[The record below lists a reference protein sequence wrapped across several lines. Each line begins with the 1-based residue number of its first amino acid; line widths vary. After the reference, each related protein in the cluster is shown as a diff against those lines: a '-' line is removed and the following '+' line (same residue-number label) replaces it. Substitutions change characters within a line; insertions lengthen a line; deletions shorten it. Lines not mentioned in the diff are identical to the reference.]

1 MKKLLSLLLLL
12 ALLLTGCAQAAP
24 AATTTIKPETPKLQ
38 VHYLDV
44 GQADC
49 ALLRLGDT
57 DILIDGG
64 NVDDGSYVVSYLQ
77 KQGVTELD
85 LVVCSHAHED
95 HVGGLAAVLA
105 VFPTKEIWSPTRTYS
120 SKCFDDFVRYA
131 DQQRLEIT
139 IPQAGHTARWDGL
152 SVSVLGPV
160 EDYAETNNTS
170 LVLRFVYGQTSFLF
184 TGDMEKDAETDLLD
198 SGAKVQ
204 SDVLKVGH
212 HGSDTS
218 SGYRFLYEVQPK
230 YAVISVGKDNSYGHP
245 HEEPLSRLRDAG
257 VTLYRTDLLG
267 AIVAESD
274 GQTVT
279 FSWEKSSAIPEDN
292 TPVTHY
298 VGNRNSHV
306 LHLPTCTG
314 LPEEKIRWFSPP
326 MKKPWRQATPPA
338 PGAWGELWYSF
349 V

>member
-1 MKKLLSLLLLL
+1 
-12 ALLLTGCAQAAP
+12 
-24 AATTTIKPETPKLQ
+24 
-38 VHYLDV
+38 
-44 GQADC
+44 
-49 ALLRLGDT
+49 
-57 DILIDGG
+57 
-64 NVDDGSYVVSYLQ
+64 
-77 KQGVTELD
+77 
-85 LVVCSHAHED
+85 
-95 HVGGLAAVLA
+95 
-105 VFPTKEIWSPTRTYS
+105 
-120 SKCFDDFVRYA
+120 
-131 DQQRLEIT
+131 
-139 IPQAGHTARWDGL
+139 
-152 SVSVLGPV
+152 
-160 EDYAETNNTS
+160 
-170 LVLRFVYGQTSFLF
+170 VLRFVYGHTSFLF

-267 AIVAESD
+267 AVVAESD